1 MVVNALGVEI
11 PKGKTADSLVSIQ
24 EVSFPGTVTTAG
36 VPLTDQIGGYIELV
50 RPIAALLIA
59 AIVFAIFFFMLRRAK
74 PEENS
79 FELVDDMATDN
90 TQNALPAGEAE
101 NENEAEEVDMSF
113 LPSKSLKVSPELLNN
128 LIRQKPENVGATLRD
143 WLIKKTD
150 S

>member
-1 MVVNALGVEI
+1 
-11 PKGKTADSLVSIQ
+11 
-24 EVSFPGTVTTAG
+24 
-36 VPLTDQIGGYIELV
+36 
-50 RPIAALLIA
+50 
-59 AIVFAIFFFMLRRAK
+59 MLRRAK